1 MAFDGAAAVLLAA
14 KFCRA
19 SPLLGWREE
28 ALPALGR
35 RAQDKFCFRVD
46 LLNLRAEGGA
56 QLLLALFPATLSFLD
71 FGRES
76 LPYKLKALL
85 VTLRVGIGPYVT
97 IVIGY

>member
-1 MAFDGAAAVLLAA
+1 MALDGVTAVLLAA

-35 RAQDKFCFRVD
+35 RADKFAFRVD
-46 LLNLRAEGGA
+46 LLNLLQQASGE
-56 QLLLALFPATLSFLD
+56 LLLSLFPATASFLD

-85 VTLRVGIGPYVT
+85 VTLRVRRLP
-97 IVIGY
+97 